1 MGTAT
6 SLTLD
11 MLKVMTPD
19 KGLVSV
25 AEGHWGEIYAD
36 YLKNAGNRN
45 IVWKRR
51 QLGMTTFAL
60 ARGFL
65 KAAEG
70 KACIVVAQ
78 SRDSAE
84 YMWRMVEVFLESL
97 TQPLPIKYMNRN
109 RRSFSLDGCRL
120 SQFQIV
126 DSLNVGCT
134 HGTMIDFVHFQEFA
148 WWTVANQKRAWQ
160 SLAPCL
166 LPTAEVMIESTPPDD
181 DSGMFHEIWNSASY
195 YGFVRHF
202 FPWWRD
208 SRYVAE
214 PVDPK
219 SLKKAE
225 KELIDDHGLT
235 LEQIGWR
242 RKQCDRFMELYGSEK
257 MFKMEYGESA
267 Q

>member
-25 AEGHWGEIYAD
+25 GEGPWGEIYAD

-51 QLGMTTFAL
+51 QLGMTTFSL

-70 KACIVVAQ
+70 KTCIIVAHQ
-78 SRDSAE
+78 FAGAD
-84 YMWRMVEVFLESL
+84 YLWDMVETFIANLPA
-97 TQPLPIKYMNRN
+97 PLPIKWKNSQKRC
-109 RRSFSLDGCRL
+109 FGLDGRFPA
-120 SQFQIV
+120 QFQIGH
-126 DSLNVGCT
+126 LMMAGFGLGMNV
-134 HGTMIDFVHFQEFA
+134 DFVHLQEFA
-148 WWTVANQKRAWQ
+148 WWPRRDQERVWQ
-160 SLAPCL
+160 ALAPCL
-166 LPTAEVMIESTPPDD
+166 KPDAEVIIESAPKEEDNGLFD
-181 DSGMFHEIWNSASY
+181 EIWKGAPA
-195 YGFVRHF
+195 YGFTRHF

-257 MFKMEYGESA
+257 MFKMEYSESV

>member
-25 AEGHWGEIYAD
+25 GEGHWGEIYTD

-51 QLGMTTFAL
+51 QLGMTTFSL

-70 KACIVVAQ
+70 KTCIIVAHQ
-78 SRDSAE
+78 PAGAD
-84 YMWRMVEVFLESL
+84 YLWDMVETFIANLPA
-97 TQPLPIKYMNRN
+97 PLPIKWKNSQKRY
-109 RRSFSLDGCRL
+109 FGLDGRFPA
-120 SQFQIV
+120 QFQIGH
-126 DSLNVGCT
+126 SMMAGFGLGMNV
-134 HGTMIDFVHFQEFA
+134 DFVHLQEFA
-148 WWTVANQKRAWQ
+148 WWPRRYQERVWQ
-160 SLAPCL
+160 ALAPCL
-166 LPTAEVMIESTPPDD
+166 KPDAEVIIESTPPDD
-181 DSGMFHEIWNSASY
+181 DSGMFHQIWNSASH

-202 FPWWRD
+202 FPWWTD
-208 SRYVAE
+208 SRFVDKAVA
-214 PVDPK
+214 PS
-219 SLKKAE
+219 SLTKAE
-225 KELIDDHGLT
+225 KELLSSQGLT

-242 RKQCDRFMELYGSEK
+242 RKRCGEFMEMYGSEK
-257 MFKMEYGESA
+257 MFKMEYGESVK
-267 Q
+267 